1 MNWQLAL
8 LFLLAVS
15 GLLIA
20 DYLAHESH
28 VRRVRRKRLEARI
41 EELRRE
47 DLHRRDRLAELQTL
61 NTRGRAQ

>member
-1 MNWQLAL
+1 VNWQLAL

-28 VRRVRRKRLEARI
+28 LRRVRRKRLEARI
-41 EELRRE
+41 EEL
-47 DLHRRDRLAELQTL
+47 QTL
-61 NTRGRAQ
+61 NTRGRDW